1 MRALRLL
8 VLCTLSLSA
17 CSTFSRGTALPP
29 PPSPESAAGTPSTA
43 DRLLIRQAWL
53 ELETDRPVDA
63 GRQVEAIARGVGG
76 YVESSKATDERRVSV
91 VVRVPAVSLDSV
103 LAAYGRLG
111 EVEDTRISG
120 TDVTEE
126 TTDLQARLQ
135 NLVSVRDRLRQH
147 LARAADVED
156 VIAVEKELARVQ
168 AEVDVL
174 EARLRRLGTDVA
186 MSRVSV
192 EVHRERRLGPLGWL
206 VAGFAWVIEKLFI
219 IE

>member
-1 MRALRLL
+1 M
-8 VLCTLSLSA
+8 
-17 CSTFSRGTALPP
+17 
-29 PPSPESAAGTPSTA
+29 
-43 DRLLIRQAWL
+43 

-76 YVESSKATDERRVSV
+76 YVESSKATDERRMSV

-156 VIAVEKELARVQ
+156 VIAGEKELARVQ